1 MFEFKSIICLKMVQ
15 QTSANLKRALYNLSR
30 EHDSYKKSLLNA
42 GLIEMIKWF
51 SLAAQK
57 IVQGKVK
64 LSKQTQNLWID
75 IRMVFEN

>member
-1 MFEFKSIICLKMVQ
+1 
-15 QTSANLKRALYNLSR
+15 
-30 EHDSYKKSLLNA
+30 
-42 GLIEMIKWF
+42 MIKWF

-57 IVQGKVK
+57 IVQGKMK